1 MHENSLKFMF
11 RQMKK
16 DKKYFMDKLTCGI
29 LRMKRD
35 NTIKMLREPIIRED
49 KKLRRAKSSE
59 HFSYGE
65 MIPVMSKQAVAQI
78 SK

>member
-1 MHENSLKFMF
+1 MF

-35 NTIKMLREPIIRED
+35 NTIKKLREPIIRED
-49 KKLRRAKSSE
+49 RKLQRTKSSE